1 MQEILKH
8 LLGSCGEGHVSL
20 LTIFSSGIVFL
31 YRDYIVTILKEI
43 RNAIFKRGYI
53 I

>member
-8 LLGSCGEGHVSL
+8 LLGSCGENHISI

-31 YRDYIVTILKEI
+31 YKDYIVTMLKEI
-43 RNAIFKRGYI
+43 RDAMFK
-53 I
+53 

>member
-20 LTIFSSGIVFL
+20 LMIFSSGIACL
-31 YRDYIVTILKEI
+31 YKDYIVEVIKEI
-43 RNAIFKRGYI
+43 RDVLFK
-53 I
+53 

>member
-8 LLGSCGEGHVSL
+8 LLGSCGESHVSL

-31 YRDYIVTILKEI
+31 YRDYIVAILKEI
-43 RNAIFKRGYI
+43 RDVLFK
-53 I
+53 